1 MYKYVLFKNKR
12 GTTKLN
18 LELSEGLNS
27 LAEVTINLAMIIE
40 YISKKNGFNFILSE
54 KPDTIAMTLD
64 ENVINLSYISD
75 NINKYDFIRG
85 YPDLIY

>member
-18 LELSEGLNS
+18 LQLLEGLNS

-40 YISKKNGFNFILSE
+40 YISKKNDFNFVLSE

-75 NINKYDFIRG
+75 NIK
-85 YPDLIY
+85 

>member
-1 MYKYVLFKNKR
+1 MYKYILFKNKR

-27 LAEVTINLAMIIE
+27 LAEISINLAMIIQ
-40 YISKKNGFNFILSE
+40 YIAKKNDFNFILSE

-75 NINKYDFIRG
+75 NIK
-85 YPDLIY
+85 

>member
-18 LELSEGLNS
+18 LELSGGLNS

-40 YISKKNGFNFILSE
+40 YISKKNDFNFILSE

-75 NINKYDFIRG
+75 NIK
-85 YPDLIY
+85 

>member
-18 LELSEGLNS
+18 LQLLEGLNS

-40 YISKKNGFNFILSE
+40 YISKKNDFNFVLSE

-64 ENVINLSYISD
+64 ENVINLSYICD
-75 NINKYDFIRG
+75 NINK
-85 YPDLIY
+85 

>member
-18 LELSEGLNS
+18 LQLSGGLNS

-40 YISKKNGFNFILSE
+40 YISKKNDFNFILSE

-75 NINKYDFIRG
+75 NIK
-85 YPDLIY
+85 

>member
-18 LELSEGLNS
+18 LQLLEGLNS

-40 YISKKNGFNFILSE
+40 YISKKNDFNFILSE

-75 NINKYDFIRG
+75 NIK
-85 YPDLIY
+85 

>member
-18 LELSEGLNS
+18 LQLLEGLNS

-40 YISKKNGFNFILSE
+40 YISKKNDFNFILSE

-64 ENVINLSYISD
+64 EKTINLSYISD
-75 NINKYDFIRG
+75 NI
-85 YPDLIY
+85 